1 MGNVS
6 NEAVNDLIV
15 GVMERQVK
23 RMFVIIIIL
32 LMGLIGTNIGWI
44 LYESQF
50 DTYEITQETDGG
62 DNIKVNGVG
71 YGDINYG
78 ESKTDNQD

>member
-62 DNIKVNGVG
+62 DNIKVSGVG

-78 ESKTDNQD
+78 ESETDNQD